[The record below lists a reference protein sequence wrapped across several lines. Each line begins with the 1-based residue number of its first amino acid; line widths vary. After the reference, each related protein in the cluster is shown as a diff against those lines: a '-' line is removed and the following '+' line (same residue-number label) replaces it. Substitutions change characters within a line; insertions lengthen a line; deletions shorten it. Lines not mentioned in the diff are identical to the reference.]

1 MPSHPGRR
9 SRTRSVEGLAMAE
22 PRGFRRDHYAEVT
35 ARIIAALENGPP
47 PWRRPWD
54 PTRAE
59 SGGPVNGVSG
69 HRYRGINTLLLGMA
83 PQALATG
90 DPRWLS
96 FKQAQERGWR
106 VRKGERASTAYF
118 FKRVELRGTGD
129 TGRTDETARDG
140 EGTRTVPVLRSYPVF
155 HASQVDGIPSYVPPT
170 PAEASWRT
178 PEAASVILVRSG
190 ARLEE
195 GGDRAFYS
203 PAADLIRMPPRAA
216 FEGVGP
222 WAATLLH
229 ELGHWTGHPSRLDR
243 NLSGRFGSAAY
254 AMEELRAEI
263 ASAFVGAQ
271 LGLPADVP
279 QHASYVDSWLQ
290 VLRRDQREVFRAAA
304 DAQRIADFVL
314 GFHPLCAARMAASA
328 DVKEDQPSAASL
340 PHSASDTG
348 EMPKHVRRTL
358 GRERG
363 PAAPANPVTL
373 TEDTTCAPSYR
384 R

>member
-1 MPSHPGRR
+1 
-9 SRTRSVEGLAMAE
+9 MAE
-22 PRGFRRDHYAEVT
+22 PRAFRRDHYTEVT

-54 PTRAE
+54 STRAGG
-59 SGGPVNGVSG
+59 GGPVNGVSG

-96 FKQAQERGWR
+96 FKQAQERDWR

-129 TGRTDETARDG
+129 TGSTEETAPDG

-155 HASQVDGIPSYVPPT
+155 HASQVDGIPAYVPPT
-170 PAEASWRT
+170 TAEAPWRT
-178 PEAASVILVRSG
+178 PEAASTILVRSG
-190 ARLEE
+190 ARMEE

-203 PAADLIRMPPRAA
+203 PAADLIRIPPRATFKGA
-216 FEGVGP
+216 GP

-243 NLSGRFGSAAY
+243 NLSGQLGSAAY

-263 ASAFVGAQ
+263 AWAFIGAEF
-271 LGLPADVP
+271 GLPTDIP
-279 QHASYVDSWLQ
+279 QHASYVDSWLE

-304 DAQRIADFVL
+304 DAQGIADYLL
-314 GFHPLCAARMAASA
+314 GFHPLYAARMAAFA
-328 DVKEDQPSAASL
+328 DAKQEDPPSAASL
-340 PHSASDTG
+340 PHPAPVSG
-348 EMPKHVRRTL
+348 PIPEHIRRAL
-358 GRERG
+358 NRERG
-363 PAAPANPVTL
+363 PAASASPVTL
-373 TEDTTCAPSYR
+373 MEDTICAPSYR

>member
-1 MPSHPGRR
+1 
-9 SRTRSVEGLAMAE
+9 MAE
-22 PRGFRRDHYAEVT
+22 PRVFRRDHYAEVT
-35 ARIIAALENGPP
+35 ARIIAALESSTP

-54 PTRAE
+54 PARTGG
-59 SGGPVNGVSG
+59 GGPVNGVSG

-96 FKQAQERGWR
+96 FRQSQERGWR

-118 FKRVELRGTGD
+118 FKRVELWGTRD
-129 TGRTDETARDG
+129 TGSTEETAPDG

-155 HASQVDGIPSYVPPT
+155 HASQVDGVPAYVPPT
-170 PAEASWRT
+170 AAEAPWRT
-178 PEAASVILVRSG
+178 PETASVILVRSG

-216 FEGVGP
+216 FAEVGP

-243 NLSGRFGSAAY
+243 DLSGRFSSAAY

-263 ASAFVGAQ
+263 ASAFIGAE
-271 LGLPADVP
+271 LGLPTDIP
-279 QHASYVDSWLQ
+279 QSASYVDSWLE

-304 DAQRIADFVL
+304 DAQRIADYVL
-314 GFHPLCAARMAASA
+314 GFHPLYAARMAAAA
-328 DVKEDQPSAASL
+328 DAKQEDQPSAASIPRPAL
-340 PHSASDTG
+340 VAG
-348 EMPKHVRRTL
+348 EMPEHVRRTL

-363 PAAPANPVTL
+363 PAAPAGPVAL